1 MYTDPV
7 PNIAEHQEQT
17 EITKT
22 APEPCNNAKKKKLK
36 KRNPQQNDV
45 KNNINGNFRAS
56 NPGIFICI

>member
-22 APEPCNNAKKKKLK
+22 APDLATMQEKETKEKKPSTK
-36 KRNPQQNDV
+36 
-45 KNNINGNFRAS
+45 
-56 NPGIFICI
+56 

>member
-22 APEPCNNAKKKKLK
+22 APDLAIMQEKETKEKKPSTK
-36 KRNPQQNDV
+36 
-45 KNNINGNFRAS
+45 
-56 NPGIFICI
+56 